1 MPLVLIVVVVPSEA
15 IVGIIRPDSAV
26 AAADNATVVFRRIEH
41 QRSGHIFHYHYLI
54 TTTTIW
60 KGLGINE

>member
-1 MPLVLIVVVVPSEA
+1 MLLVLIVVVVPSEA

-41 QRSGHIFHYHYLI
+41 QRSGHIFHYH
-54 TTTTIW
+54 
-60 KGLGINE
+60 